1 MNFQIE
7 ERTGE
12 VEMKRSLVILTVLV
26 LSLMFTQSVFAQAT
40 ANQALT
46 IAVSTVYKITAT
58 ATVPNLTISD
68 GTAGVD
74 ALTSAIDAS
83 TQYSITQNYG
93 NTVKLTGYL
102 SSAMPAGYTLSV
114 NLASTKGHT
123 EGTVDVSNAT
133 SASAVN
139 LVTAINRGADANQTI
154 TYTFATTASA
164 GTLSSTGRTVT
175 LTLTN

>member
-12 VEMKRSLVILTVLV
+12 DEMRGVSVILTVLV

-40 ANQALT
+40 ADQAVTL
-46 IAVSTVYKITAT
+46 AVNAVYKITAT

-83 TQYSITQNYG
+83 TQYNITQNFG
-93 NTVKLTGYL
+93 NTIKITGYL
-102 SSAMPAGYTLSV
+102 SSAMPAGYTLSM
-114 NLASTKGHT
+114 NLASTKGISA
-123 EGTVDVSNAT
+123 ETVDVSNAT
-133 SASAVN
+133 SGSAAT
-139 LVTAINRGADANQTI
+139 LVTAINRGADANQMI

-164 GTLSSTGRTVT
+164 GTLTSTARTVT